1 MDEANAKIVVLGD
14 SNHGK
19 SSLINS
25 LNPRTIF
32 NKTKNNKKNDDH
44 LFFSII
50 EYPSSY
56 LEYDGPDTNIYLK
69 VWEYGNTNQEETE
82 LAYRGALF
90 CFIVLDI
97 TSSESAITSFEKW
110 LSIKKQYMNESFLFV
125 IGTFADMAAQ
135 RRLDMA
141 DMCKLC
147 AQHDGM
153 YLEVSNF
160 DGSNISLL
168 RKLLGQRLSYM
179 LTIRDKL
186 KNNNNMNLNNDN
198 DDIYQ
203 EKFSERKS
211 SDDIINININP
222 PFLEQDIIADS
233 VGSILSSCLGI
244 EFWPGYEAEEENLK
258 NIGSKISSLVNQVMN
273 DPTTLPVSPLEFPL
287 VSSFDYNNNHEPNLD
302 ELKNMFDTMGLPL
315 PESLNHSTNNSN
327 NNHLNTISN
336 TDSPSSS
343 SSKNE
348 IIDQKI
354 GKGVKLRVRLPDGN
368 PADLV
373 IYPEYDIESQVTVF
387 MSRFGI
393 ENNISAKNKLVEV
406 AQVALKL
413 EVGSKQEKLPF
424 QVNKPQQEFIKP
436 PQDDIKKKKV
446 RLKLKLPNG
455 NIENVDVQISSN
467 DKMENI
473 AHDVAMKYQLTADY
487 ERKIYNHL
495 QNII

>member
-1 MDEANAKIVVLGD
+1 MEEANAKIVVLGD

-25 LNPRTIF
+25 LNPRTVF

-90 CFIVLDI
+90 CIIVLDI

-110 LSIKKQYMNESFLFV
+110 LTIKKEYMNESFLFV

-147 AQHDGM
+147 AQHDGI

-160 DGSNISLL
+160 DGSNVSLL
-168 RKLLGQRLSYM
+168 RKLLAQRLSYM
-179 LTIRDKL
+179 LNIRDKL
-186 KNNNNMNLNNDN
+186 KNSNANLNNDN
-198 DDIYQ
+198 DNIYQ

-222 PFLEQDIIADS
+222 PFLEQDIVADS

-273 DPTTLPVSPLEFPL
+273 DPTTLPSSPLEFPL
-287 VSSFDYNNNHEPNLD
+287 VSSFDYNHNHEPNLD
-302 ELKNMFDTMGLPL
+302 ELKNMFETMGLPL
-315 PESLNHSTNNSN
+315 PESLNHSNQTIHSSNTNHLTTTSN
-327 NNHLNTISN
+327 N
-336 TDSPSSS
+336 SPSSS
-343 SSKNE
+343 TNE
-348 IIDQKI
+348 IDQKI
-354 GKGVKLRVRLPDGN
+354 GKGVKLRVRLPDGT

-393 ENNISAKNKLVEV
+393 ENNNSAKNKLVEV

-413 EVGSKQEKLPF
+413 EVGSKQEKIPF
-424 QVNKPQQEFIKP
+424 QVTNKSQE
-436 PQDDIKKKKV
+436 IKKKKV

-455 NIENVDVQISSN
+455 NVENVDVQITSN
-467 DKMENI
+467 DNMEKI
-473 AHDVAMKYQLTADY
+473 AHDVAKQYQLTSDY
-487 ERKIYNHL
+487 ERKIYNRLL
-495 QNII
+495 QNNIF